1 MNTDEKVI
9 DLELGKSLVG
19 GSLEMAYEILQ
30 MLSDALP
37 QHKAILIKAV
47 TDQKLE
53 NIRTEAHKLHGAAC
67 FTGTPRLKTAA
78 KALEQAAKHNQA
90 EEIPALSKNLFD
102 EMAAFE
108 EAYKEMDK

>member
-37 QHKAILIKAV
+37 QHKDILIKAIA
-47 TDQKLE
+47 DHQIDA
-53 NIRTEAHKLHGAAC
+53 IRTEAHKLHGAAC
-67 FTGTPRLKTAA
+67 FSGTPRLKTAA

-90 EEIPALSKNLFD
+90 GEIPALSKNLFD
-102 EMAAFE
+102 EMTAFFE
-108 EAYKEMDK
+108 DLQK

>member
-1 MNTDEKVI
+1 MNSDEQII

-30 MLSDALP
+30 MLADALP
-37 QHKAILIKAV
+37 QHKEMLIKAI
-47 TDQKLE
+47 TDHELE
-53 NIRTEAHKLHGAAC
+53 VIRTEAHKLHGATC
-67 FTGTPRLKTAA
+67 FTGTPRLKIAA

-90 EEIPALSKNLFD
+90 EEIPALSKKLFD

-108 EAYKEMDK
+108 EAYKEIKR